1 MATQLSLGQLT
12 ASRQS
17 AQREPKRRV
26 MCLVLPE
33 LACELARWSRLKPKP
48 ATAPSAKDPA
58 RTRPLAVVLLEGSS
72 KTDLVELN
80 RNLEPKAVLS
90 AVDAFAR
97 RLGIEPGQSV
107 LEARCIC
114 ADLDVIALTRELL
127 QNTLARIAES
137 LLDRASVV
145 AVESPDSIWLEIG
158 SVSRSFGG
166 ETALASEIIERVRCL
181 GHRLSL
187 AIADGPRLAQLFAR
201 YAQSSNPEGFIVPS
215 QETQREV
222 QALPLSALP
231 LTPEKLGWLGRLGLL
246 TLGDLVQLPKG
257 ELVDRLGANSEQWV
271 RLANGEDPEPLVPL
285 VPKRI
290 VTESLDWDEPV
301 EGLERMRFILRRLTQ
316 NLESRLTARGEAAE
330 RLHITFKHDRA
341 TARHRGVPFDT
352 QLQFDLS
359 VPLWYA
365 EELERI
371 LVLRCEKT
379 RLLAPTV
386 GIELSILSPVPRVH
400 KQLSLSRLLAGFDGQ
415 APAEDGMP
423 LLLAELE
430 SEIGRER
437 VGRLALANSHRPEKT
452 SLFAP
457 CQSEQESSPRKG
469 RKPPAQPGLKKT
481 LPPLSLSQ
489 ADNSA
494 HFSRL
499 TRLLERPVP
508 LTPPLRIGST
518 LFVGKEAYVIAALRF
533 EQRLENVEWWNQ
545 ESVSRDY
552 LRIWL
557 KGATGGLEVLAY
569 VDRPQGRCFLQAVAD

>member
-1 MATQLSLGQLT
+1 MATQLSLGQRK
-12 ASRQS
+12 ASRPAASHDPQ
-17 AQREPKRRV
+17 RRV
-26 MCLVLPE
+26 VCLVLPE
-33 LACELARWSRLKPKP
+33 LACELARWSHIKPRQP
-48 ATAPSAKDPA
+48 TTPTAKDHP
-58 RTRPLAVVLLEGSS
+58 RPLAVVLLDGSD

-80 RNLEPKAVLS
+80 RNLEPKAVIS
-90 AVDAFAR
+90 AVDAAAR

-107 LEARCIC
+107 LEARCLC
-114 ADLDVIALTRELL
+114 AAIDVIALPRELL

-145 AVESPDSIWLEIG
+145 ALEAPDSIWLEIG
-158 SVSRSFGG
+158 SVSRTFGG

-201 YAQSSNPEGFIVPS
+201 YAQSSYPEGFIVPNAD
-215 QETQREV
+215 TQQAV
-222 QALPLSALP
+222 QALPLTTLP
-231 LTPEKLGWLGRLGLL
+231 LTPENLGWLGRLGLL

-257 ELVDRLGANSEQWV
+257 ELVERLGAQSEQWV
-271 RLANGEDPEPLVPL
+271 RLANGDDPEPLVPL
-285 VPKRI
+285 EPKRI

-316 NLESRLTARGEAAE
+316 NLEARLTARGEAAE

-341 TARHRGVPFDT
+341 IARHRGVPVDT
-352 QLQFDLS
+352 QLQFELS
-359 VPLWYA
+359 SPLWYA

-371 LVLRCEKT
+371 IVLRCEKT
-379 RLLAPTV
+379 CLLAPTV
-386 GIELSILSPVPRVH
+386 GIELSILSIVPRVA
-400 KQLSLSRLLAGFDGQ
+400 KQLSLSRLLAGFDGH

-437 VGRLALANSHRPEKT
+437 VGQLALANSHRPEKT

-457 CQSEQESSPRKG
+457 CRSEATALPKKGSSPRPQL
-469 RKPPAQPGLKKT
+469 RKTGAPVGLQPTDKQT
-481 LPPLSLSQ
+481 
-489 ADNSA
+489 

-508 LTPPLRIGST
+508 LTPPIRIGST
-518 LFVGKEAYVIAALRF
+518 LFVGKDAYVISAVRF
-533 EQRLENVEWWNQ
+533 EQRLENVEWWNN

-552 LRIWL
+552 VRIWL
-557 KGATGGLEVLAY
+557 KGATGGMEVLAY